1 MNKESL
7 TKRLEVLENAILQC
21 TAQLNALHGAKQE
34 LLLLVNGID
43 EPVKINGNG
52 VKNVKKPNVEKNVK
66 ANSLK
71 QNDKVVSAT
80 A

>member
-1 MNKESL
+1 MDKESL

-34 LLLLVNGID
+34 LLLLVNSIE
-43 EPVKINGNG
+43 EPINTNGNG
-52 VKNVKKPNVEKNVK
+52 AKNVKKPNIEKNVK

-71 QNDKVVSAT
+71 QNDKVASAT